1 MPKQGDRHNKRLLR
15 LFLHNRWRRGSSTTS
30 LQKIQENSRKMKKNL
45 PIIPIKLRV
54 MYLYC
59 GLRGRAQ
66 GTPTRPF
73 QPITLGN
80 YGKRHPQLSRTLDLD
95 KGDLVSL
102 WRPGKKEKKL
112 KQIINYS

>member
-15 LFLHNRWRRGSSTTS
+15 LFLHNRWRRGSLTS
-30 LQKIQENSRKMKKNL
+30 SLC
-45 PIIPIKLRV
+45 
-54 MYLYC
+54 C

-66 GTPTRPF
+66 GTPTRLF

-80 YGKRHPQLSRTLDLD
+80 YGKKHPQLSRTLDLD

-102 WRPGKKEKKL
+102 WRPEKKN
-112 KQIINYS
+112 KKNKMYIDVE

>member
-1 MPKQGDRHNKRLLR
+1 MAPW
-15 LFLHNRWRRGSSTTS
+15 FLNNITA
-30 LQKIQENSRKMKKNL
+30 KNSRKFKKNEEKSSDYSNK
-45 PIIPIKLRV
+45 IARY
-54 MYLYC
+54 YLYC